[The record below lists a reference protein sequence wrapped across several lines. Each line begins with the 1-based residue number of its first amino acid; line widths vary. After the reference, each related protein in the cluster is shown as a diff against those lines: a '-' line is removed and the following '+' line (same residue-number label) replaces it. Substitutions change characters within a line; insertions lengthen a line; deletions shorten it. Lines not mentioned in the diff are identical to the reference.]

1 MMPSCWELNGLDM
14 GESVSLACFS
24 LVQGSDFILL
34 LGRGERFSMIKH
46 PKLMD
51 ICRERKIALEVCP
64 ISLVISSTSSCGDP
78 K

>member
-34 LGRGERFSMIKH
+34 LGRG
-46 PKLMD
+46 
-51 ICRERKIALEVCP
+51 RKVFDDQTPEAH
-64 ISLVISSTSSCGDP
+64 GYM
-78 K
+78 